1 MQGIASMAVEM
12 LFDYIE
18 SKVKEIPDSIK
29 RLLDS
34 PEAKKE
40 VAALWSEKLY
50 EQGVIPKGYAGLPDD
65 LLIHNFHQDGYLEGM
80 YAGYL
85 ITITALAEKG
95 VSKEDLLDAREIVMP
110 RFFRKS
116 YEDRKALFDQL
127 ESEMQEW
134 VKDTKPQNV
143 D

>member
-1 MQGIASMAVEM
+1 MAVEM